1 MYIWEQ
7 VRWPALTWDSA
18 RLATLLGQVS
28 REQGRLLGRMQD
40 LGFELRREAQLNT
53 LTEDVLRSSEI
64 EGEKL
69 DSDQVRSSIARR
81 LGMEVGGLVAADRDV
96 EGVVEMMLDAT
107 TNYTQPLTSDRL
119 FGWHAA
125 LFPTGRSGLHKIT
138 VANWRNDSGRPMQ
151 VVSGPIG
158 RQKVHYEAP
167 PAARVSAE
175 MKRFLSW
182 FEAPGH
188 TDPLFVAGLAHLWFV
203 TIHPFDDGNGR
214 IARAIADMA
223 LARSEGSTQ
232 RFYSMSAQIHRERSD
247 YYITLERAQKGELD
261 VTSWQEWFLS
271 CLHRAIEGSQATL
284 SLVLNKARFWE
295 RFAQQS
301 LNTRQVQVLNKL
313 LDDFE
318 GKLTTSKWAKLTKCS
333 QDTAYRDVLDLV
345 ERGALRK
352 DPGGGRSTSYSLVID
367 DRN

>member
-1 MYIWEQ
+1 MYVWEQ
-7 VRWPALTWDSA
+7 ESWPELTWDST

-40 LGFELRREAQLNT
+40 LGFELRREAHLST
-53 LTEDVLRSSEI
+53 LTEDVVRSSEI

-81 LGMEVGGLVAADRDV
+81 LGMEVGGLVPADRDV

-107 TNYTQPLTSDRL
+107 TNYAQPLTADRL

-138 VANWRNDSGRPMQ
+138 VGNWRNDSGGPMQ

-167 PAARVSAE
+167 PAARVSEE

-182 FEAPGH
+182 LKAPGKI
-188 TDPLFVAGLAHLWFV
+188 DALFVAGLAHLWFV

-232 RFYSMSAQIHRERSD
+232 RFYSMSAQIRRERSD
-247 YYITLERAQKGELD
+247 YYTMLERTQKGGLD

-271 CLHRAIEGSQATL
+271 CLRRAIEGSQGTL
-284 SLVLNKARFWE
+284 SSVLTKARFWE

-301 LNTRQVQVLNKL
+301 LNARQVTVLNRL
-313 LDDFE
+313 LDNFE
-318 GKLTTSKWAKLTKCS
+318 GKLTTSKWAKLTKSS
-333 QDTAYRDVLDLV
+333 QDTAYRDILDLV

-352 DPGGGRSTSYSLVID
+352 DSSGGRSTSYSLSMD
-367 DRN
+367 DKK